1 MSSGLAMFF
10 ARAFARYPGL
20 ATSAQQQGLR
30 DQPSVVAASGENRPG
45 GAGITAVRADRSPD
59 RPSDPCQSCRPF
71 RRP

>member
-1 MSSGLAMFF
+1 MFF

-45 GAGITAVRADRSPD
+45 GAGI
-59 RPSDPCQSCRPF
+59 
-71 RRP
+71 